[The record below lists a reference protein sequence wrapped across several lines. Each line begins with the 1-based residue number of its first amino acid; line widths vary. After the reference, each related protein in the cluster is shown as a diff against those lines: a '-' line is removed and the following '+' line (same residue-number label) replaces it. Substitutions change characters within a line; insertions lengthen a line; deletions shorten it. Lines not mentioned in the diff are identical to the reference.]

1 MQIKSL
7 NEQIRV
13 WRPEGFAGLEL
24 RQGTSVSQPYPKH
37 WHEELHFCLIQDGS
51 GKLNYR
57 REDHWTP
64 AGCLFI
70 VHPGEVHSNH
80 ADEGRSCSYRN
91 LYAEPEIIR
100 RLTAE
105 ITGHQ
110 NDLPFFSPTPIYD
123 RQVIQLYLDLH
134 QSFEA
139 GNSRLEQDE
148 LLLNFLAK
156 LLARHSESATEFR
169 EPGRECEAVYQ
180 TRDYLMENFSSN
192 ISLEDLTGIA
202 GLSPFHLNRVFSKEY
217 GLPPHAFL
225 TQVRI
230 ARAKTLLKEGASI
243 TQTAI
248 EVGFSDQ
255 SHFTRHFR
263 RLVGVTPGHYL
274 QGSKNVQD

>member
-1 MQIKSL
+1 MQVKSL

-24 RQGTSVSQPYPKH
+24 RQGTSISQPYPKH
-37 WHEELHFCLIQDGS
+37 WHDEVHFCLIQDGS
-51 GKLNYR
+51 GNLNYR
-57 REDHWTP
+57 REKHWTP

-70 VHPGEVHSNH
+70 VHPGEVHSNY
-80 ADEGRSCSYRN
+80 ADEGSSCSYRN

-100 RLTAE
+100 QITSE

-123 RQVIQLYLDLH
+123 REIIQRYLELH
-134 QSFEA
+134 RSFET
-139 GNSRLEQDE
+139 GNSKLEQDE
-148 LLLNFLAK
+148 LLLGFLAN
-156 LLARHSESATEFR
+156 LLARHSESAAESR
-169 EPGRECEAVYQ
+169 EPGREYEAVFQ
-180 TRDYLMENFSSN
+180 ARDYLMDNFSSN
-192 ISLEDLTGIA
+192 ISLEELAEVT
-202 GLSPFHLNRVFSKEY
+202 GLSPFHLNRVFSKEF

-230 ARAKTLLKEGASI
+230 ARAKSLLKQGASI
-243 TQTAI
+243 TQTAM
-248 EVGFSDQ
+248 EVGFTDQ

-263 RLVGVTPGHYL
+263 RLVSVTPGHYL

>member
-13 WRPEGFAGLEL
+13 WRPKGFAGLEL

-37 WHEELHFCLIQDGS
+37 WHDELHFCLILDGS
-51 GKLNYR
+51 GNLNYR
-57 REDHWTP
+57 RERHWTP

-80 ADEGRSCSYRN
+80 ADEGSSCSYRN

-100 RLTAE
+100 QLAAE

-110 NDLPFFSPTPIYD
+110 TDLPFFSPTPIYD
-123 RQVIQLYLDLH
+123 REVIRLYLEMH
-134 QSFEA
+134 QSFET
-139 GNSRLEQDE
+139 GNSKLEQDE
-148 LLLNFLAK
+148 LLLGFLAK
-156 LLARHSESATEFR
+156 LLARHSEVTMEFR
-169 EPGRECEAVYQ
+169 EPGRESEAVC
-180 TRDYLMENFSSN
+180 RAREYLLENFSSN
-192 ISLEDLTGIA
+192 VSLEELAAIA
-202 GLSPFHLNRVFSKEY
+202 DLSPFHLNRVFSKEF

-225 TQVRI
+225 TQVRV
-230 ARAKTLLKEGASI
+230 ARAKSLLKQGASI
-243 TQTAI
+243 TQTAM

-263 RLVGVTPGHYL
+263 RLVSVTPGHYL

>member
-24 RQGTSVSQPYPKH
+24 RQGTSISQPYPKH
-37 WHEELHFCLIQDGS
+37 WHDEVHFCLIQDGS
-51 GKLNYR
+51 GNLNYR
-57 REDHWTP
+57 RENHWTP

-80 ADEGRSCSYRN
+80 ADEGSSCSYRN
-91 LYAEPEIIR
+91 LYAEPELIR
-100 RLTAE
+100 QLATE
-105 ITGHQ
+105 ITDHQ

-123 RQVIQLYLDLH
+123 REVIQLYLDLH

-139 GNSRLEQDE
+139 GNSKLEQDE
-148 LLLNFLAK
+148 SLLSFLAK
-156 LLARHSESATEFR
+156 LIARHSESATEFR
-169 EPGRECEAVYQ
+169 ELGRECEAVFQ
-180 TRDYLMENFSSN
+180 ARDYLMDNFSSN
-192 ISLEDLTGIA
+192 ISLEELAGIA
-202 GLSPFHLNRVFSKEY
+202 GLSPFHLNRVFSKEF

-230 ARAKTLLKEGASI
+230 ARAKSLLKQGTSI
-243 TQTAI
+243 TQTAM
-248 EVGFSDQ
+248 EVGFTDQ

-263 RLVGVTPGHYL
+263 RLVSVTPGHYL